1 MSTLKVA
8 TIQSTT
14 GNTGLT
20 IANDGT
26 VLSKACAFKIS
37 PTSVQ
42 TIANETDT
50 QFYFD
55 QDEIDTHNITDLSN
69 NRVVITTATAG
80 LWFLS
85 FVFRLENVVPFRQSA
100 TIKKNGNV
108 IAVFQHTQYTQT
120 TIPDSS
126 TKVDTIV
133 NLANSDIL
141 TFHAWHGH
149 GATQSTSDD
158 SFDNTSTVGFPVN
171 NRAEGFRIG
180 TL

>member
-1 MSTLKVA
+1 MSTLKVG

-26 VLSKACAFKIS
+26 VLPKACAFQMT
-37 PTSVQ
+37 PTGVQ
-42 TIANETDT
+42 TIANQTDT
-50 QFYFD
+50 QFYFG
-55 QDEIDTHNITDLSN
+55 QSNIDTHSITDLSN
-69 NRVVITTATAG
+69 NRVVITTAT
-80 LWFLS
+80 
-85 FVFRLENVVPFRQSA
+85 
-100 TIKKNGNV
+100 IKKNGNV
-108 IAVFQHTQYTQT
+108 IAVFQATQYSQT

-126 TKVDTIV
+126 TKVDTLV
-133 NLANSDIL
+133 NLANSDVL

-149 GATQSTSDD
+149 GVTQSTSDD
-158 SFDNTSTVGFPVN
+158 SFDNSTAATFGVN